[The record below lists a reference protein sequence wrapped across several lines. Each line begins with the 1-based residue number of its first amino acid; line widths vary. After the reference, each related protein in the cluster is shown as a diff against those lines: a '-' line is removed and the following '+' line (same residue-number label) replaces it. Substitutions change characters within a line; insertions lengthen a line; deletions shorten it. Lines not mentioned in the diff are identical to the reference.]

1 MTHFTPFPSS
11 SASFS
16 SLESDTDF
24 DFIDLPSIKEAEY
37 EDYSSSSDQSTINP
51 ISNLSSSR
59 KHNLLQS
66 EEKQSPDAITHSAH
80 KDTVNGLTLGFGD
93 GDNNSSSNQDE
104 TGSMPDPVRS
114 LSEQIQLDEK
124 TGAPVA
130 AEDIEDILT
139 SLEKDAIGDDSRG
152 EVPEDEKDANANV
165 TVTVTEANKD
175 EATGTA
181 LTPTKSNVG
190 DNSGGNTTMVS
201 IKEEDQNEETIEVY
215 LDDTSEVADGAAH
228 TPVAMEDI
236 EDILA
241 SLEQEAIDDNSGG
254 EIQEEEIIAEP
265 SIEEDV
271 NEKVTGADEDDAIMG
286 TSLGPTTSNV
296 GDNPGGNTTVVS
308 IEEEDEKEETIQDLV
323 DAGDI
328 EDILASL
335 EQDAIG
341 DDSSDNESAEDILVA
356 PNMDA
361 NEKVTRVAADDAIIG
376 TAFTPTISNMG
387 DNPRE
392 NTSVI
397 SMEENDENEHT
408 LQDLF
413 DAGDIGDILD
423 SLENEDDAII
433 DTSLTPT
440 RSNVSDNPEE
450 NTSVVSMEEDDENEE
465 TIQDLVDAVDME
477 DFLDSLENEDDAI
490 IDTSLTPTRSNVSDN
505 PEENTS
511 VVSMEEDDENEETI
525 QDLVDAVDM
534 EDFLDSLENEDDAI
548 IDAILTPTTSNV
560 SDNPRENTSVVS
572 MEEEDQNEETIEGYL
587 DQTSDGEH
595 SAAGDE
601 AQALADEE
609 DIEDILASLE
619 QEAIDDDSRGGAP
632 AEVFLLALGTIEE
645 DAIANVTA
653 VDEDDATIDTSL
665 TPTASNVG
673 NNQGGNFTVVSIEEE
688 EDQNKE
694 KMEAALAAIADEVPS
709 MANDAEDIVVEND
722 YDMLGAA
729 QAPVAETDI
738 EEFLACL
745 EEDSLEEVIKA
756 VNKETSEEKLDI
768 LDEDLVPDGE
778 TPAEDSID
786 ADEDAYDSPE
796 DDTPREI
803 LIIGASTEECLDD
816 YSSDFRAPGSY
827 ADDSLEGIISEYET
841 MLGEMADAVLP
852 VATEEDIL
860 FIKSSESED
869 AKEAPIASGVT
880 KKDQN
885 DASPRVASG
894 PKERKKRRSTK
905 FFGDQPK
912 ATTFASAKA
921 RASKDPRSGPITTS
935 RRSPLRKTRTPS
947 KIHESLYKESQAQQ
961 EEGRRRR
968 KEIEERLSS
977 NKELRTHRRFSRSP
991 AKRTSRSPAKRTNES
1006 LYKETQAQQ
1015 GEGRRRRKE
1024 NENIILTKKNTRHT
1038 RSARSP
1044 SKIHESLYN
1053 RRSIAQQEEG
1063 RRRRK
1068 ENEDK
1073 ISTRRRRKEN
1083 ENIISA
1089 RKNTHHTR
1097 SARSPSKI
1105 HESLYN
1111 RSIAQQEEGRKRR
1124 KQVEEKLSSKNSN
1137 RNSSRNHRR
1146 QKSKRE
1152 EVEHR
1157 QPSKNRSRTRSRN
1170 DDKRENAE
1178 EEGRTRKQQ
1187 EVEDMESSTNLLR
1200 HKRHANE
1207 GIFME
1212 EISKSKKKISIYQ
1225 AESLY
1230 ERLMSHKIKTEERK
1244 LNLRRESED
1253 REMQWL
1259 SDISQRKIPLDQA
1272 NRIYYRGTVISRTRS
1287 RGRDD

>member
-51 ISNLSSSR
+51 TSNLSSSR

-80 KDTVNGLTLGFGD
+80 KDTDNGLTLGFGD
-93 GDNNSSSNQDE
+93 GDNHSSSNQDE

-165 TVTVTEANKD
+165 TVTEANKD

-181 LTPTKSNVG
+181 PTPTKSNVG

-423 SLENEDDAII
+423 SLENEDDAIN

-595 SAAGDE
+595 SAADDE

-1212 EISKSKKKISIYQ
+1212 EILKSKKKISIYQ

>member
-1 MTHFTPFPSS
+1 
-11 SASFS
+11 
-16 SLESDTDF
+16 
-24 DFIDLPSIKEAEY
+24 
-37 EDYSSSSDQSTINP
+37 
-51 ISNLSSSR
+51 
-59 KHNLLQS
+59 
-66 EEKQSPDAITHSAH
+66 
-80 KDTVNGLTLGFGD
+80 
-93 GDNNSSSNQDE
+93 
-104 TGSMPDPVRS
+104 
-114 LSEQIQLDEK
+114 
-124 TGAPVA
+124 
-130 AEDIEDILT
+130 
-139 SLEKDAIGDDSRG
+139 
-152 EVPEDEKDANANV
+152 
-165 TVTVTEANKD
+165 
-175 EATGTA
+175 
-181 LTPTKSNVG
+181 
-190 DNSGGNTTMVS
+190 
-201 IKEEDQNEETIEVY
+201 
-215 LDDTSEVADGAAH
+215 
-228 TPVAMEDI
+228 
-236 EDILA
+236 
-241 SLEQEAIDDNSGG
+241 
-254 EIQEEEIIAEP
+254 
-265 SIEEDV
+265 
-271 NEKVTGADEDDAIMG
+271 
-286 TSLGPTTSNV
+286 
-296 GDNPGGNTTVVS
+296 
-308 IEEEDEKEETIQDLV
+308 
-323 DAGDI
+323 
-328 EDILASL
+328 
-335 EQDAIG
+335 
-341 DDSSDNESAEDILVA
+341 
-356 PNMDA
+356 
-361 NEKVTRVAADDAIIG
+361 
-376 TAFTPTISNMG
+376 
-387 DNPRE
+387 
-392 NTSVI
+392 
-397 SMEENDENEHT
+397 
-408 LQDLF
+408 
-413 DAGDIGDILD
+413 
-423 SLENEDDAII
+423 
-433 DTSLTPT
+433 
-440 RSNVSDNPEE
+440 
-450 NTSVVSMEEDDENEE
+450 
-465 TIQDLVDAVDME
+465 
-477 DFLDSLENEDDAI
+477 
-490 IDTSLTPTRSNVSDN
+490 
-505 PEENTS
+505 
-511 VVSMEEDDENEETI
+511 
-525 QDLVDAVDM
+525 
-534 EDFLDSLENEDDAI
+534 
-548 IDAILTPTTSNV
+548 
-560 SDNPRENTSVVS
+560 

>member
-413 DAGDIGDILD
+413 DAGDIGDI
-423 SLENEDDAII
+423 
-433 DTSLTPT
+433 
-440 RSNVSDNPEE
+440 
-450 NTSVVSMEEDDENEE
+450 
-465 TIQDLVDAVDME
+465 
-477 DFLDSLENEDDAI
+477 LDSLENEDDAI

>member
-93 GDNNSSSNQDE
+93 GDNHSSSNQDE

-413 DAGDIGDILD
+413 DAGDIGDI
-423 SLENEDDAII
+423 
-433 DTSLTPT
+433 
-440 RSNVSDNPEE
+440 
-450 NTSVVSMEEDDENEE
+450 
-465 TIQDLVDAVDME
+465 
-477 DFLDSLENEDDAI
+477 LDSLENEDDAI

>member
-152 EVPEDEKDANANV
+152 EVPEDEKDANAN
-165 TVTVTEANKD
+165 VTVTEANKD

-413 DAGDIGDILD
+413 DAGDIGDI
-423 SLENEDDAII
+423 
-433 DTSLTPT
+433 
-440 RSNVSDNPEE
+440 
-450 NTSVVSMEEDDENEE
+450 
-465 TIQDLVDAVDME
+465 
-477 DFLDSLENEDDAI
+477 LDSLENEDDAI